1 MPVSVDAPAPKP
13 PVNSLRGLLPFVRPH
28 RTLLALWL
36 TALGLS
42 SSATLM
48 LPVAVKYMID
58 QGFVAGSPVDRWFAL
73 LFAVAVLLALAT
85 AARFYFV
92 SLLGERVIA
101 DLRRTLYGHL
111 LSLDQAFFERTRTGE
126 LLSRLSADTELIRS
140 VVGSSMSV
148 ALRSGITVVG
158 SAAMLAVTS
167 PRLAL
172 FALLGIP
179 LVVLPMAL
187 SGRKVR
193 GVAKDSQDRVADAN
207 ARAGE
212 TLGAMHTVQ
221 SYARESYETDR
232 FGQAVTV
239 ALGTARKRI
248 RLQAMLTAIVI
259 VLVFGSITAVLWVG
273 AQDVIGGSMTPGTLG
288 QFVLYAL
295 LGAGSVGALTE
306 VWAEVQR
313 AAGGMHRINELLQEQ
328 SALAIPVSPAVLP
341 SPLQGRIAM
350 HGVRFHYPT
359 RPDTAALEDF
369 SLTVEPGETV
379 ALVGPSGAGK
389 STVFQ
394 LLLRF
399 HDPEAGT
406 VTLDGVDLRQL
417 DPGTL
422 RRHVALVPQD
432 PMIFGATAR
441 ENIRYGRLD
450 ADTAQIEAAA
460 RSAEAHDF
468 LVALPQGYDSEL
480 GERGARLS
488 GGQQQ
493 RLAIARALLKDAP
506 VLLLDEAT
514 SALDAQS
521 ERAVQQALERLMQG
535 RTTLVIAHR
544 LATVLKAD
552 RIVVMERGRIVA
564 QGTHAQLL
572 AQGGLYAELA
582 RLQFN
587 P

>member
-1 MPVSVDAPAPKP
+1 
-13 PVNSLRGLLPFVRPH
+13 
-28 RTLLALWL
+28 
-36 TALGLS
+36 
-42 SSATLM
+42 
-48 LPVAVKYMID
+48 
-58 QGFVAGSPVDRWFAL
+58 
-73 LFAVAVLLALAT
+73 
-85 AARFYFV
+85 
-92 SLLGERVIA
+92 
-101 DLRRTLYGHL
+101 
-111 LSLDQAFFERTRTGE
+111 
-126 LLSRLSADTELIRS
+126 
-140 VVGSSMSV
+140 
-148 ALRSGITVVG
+148 VVG

-221 SYARESYETDR
+221 SYAREDYERDR
-232 FGQAVTV
+232 FGSAVQV

-273 AQDVIGGSMTPGTLG
+273 AQDVIAGQMTPGTLG

-295 LGAGSVGALTE
+295 IGAGSVGALTE

-313 AAGGMHRINELLQEQ
+313 AAGGMARINELLQER
-328 SALAIPVSPAVLP
+328 SVLALPAAPAVLP
-341 SPLQGRIAM
+341 APVHGRIALE
-350 HGVRFHYPT
+350 GVRFHYPT
-359 RPDTAALEDF
+359 RPDAAALDDF
-369 SLTVEPGETV
+369 SLTVAPGETV

-399 HDPEAGT
+399 HDPDAGRIT
-406 VTLDGVDLRQL
+406 VDGVDLRDV
-417 DPGTL
+417 DPAAL
-422 RRHVALVPQD
+422 RRQVALVPQD
-432 PMIFGATAR
+432 PVIFGASAR
-441 ENIRYGRLD
+441 ENIRYGRLE

-460 RSAEAHDF
+460 RSAEAHEF
-468 LVALPQGYDSEL
+468 LTALPQGYDSEL

-506 VLLLDEAT
+506 ILLLDEAT

-552 RIVVMERGRIVA
+552 RIVVMDRGRIVA
-564 QGTHAQLL
+564 QGTHAELL

-582 RLQFN
+582 RLQFDH
-587 P
+587 